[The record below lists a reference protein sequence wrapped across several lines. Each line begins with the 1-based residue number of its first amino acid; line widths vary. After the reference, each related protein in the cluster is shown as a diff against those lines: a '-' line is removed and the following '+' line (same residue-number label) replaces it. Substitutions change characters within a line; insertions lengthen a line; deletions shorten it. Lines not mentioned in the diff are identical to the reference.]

1 MAYVDASVCSS
12 LCVDLR
18 YDGEWYEEKQ
28 LRDVCVE
35 AWVCSPLCVAFRYDG
50 EWYEGKRHG
59 QGKMVYVDATVYEGM
74 WQNGMRCACVH
85 VRAYGCYCV

>member
-1 MAYVDASVCSS
+1 MVSMIASVCSS
-12 LCVDLR
+12 LCAGFR
-18 YDGEWYEEKQ
+18 YDGERYEGK
-28 LRDVCVE
+28 RRKDVCVD
-35 AWVCSPLCVAFRYDG
+35 AWVCLPFCVAFRYDG

-85 VRAYGCYCV
+85 VLTYGCYSV